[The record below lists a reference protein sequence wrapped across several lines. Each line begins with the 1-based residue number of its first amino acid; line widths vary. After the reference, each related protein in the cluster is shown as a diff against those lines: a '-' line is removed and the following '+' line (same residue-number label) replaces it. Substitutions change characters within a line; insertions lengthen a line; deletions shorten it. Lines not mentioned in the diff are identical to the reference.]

1 MILVLLWV
9 LVVVSGLALAGSVAD
24 LCCGCRVDWGL
35 ALRDALIFFGSICEL
50 QRMVA

>member
-9 LVVVSGLALAGSVAD
+9 LVVVSGLALAGSFAD